1 MSYSSTHVN
10 EKGEVMCKT
19 CRRKFKLNEV
29 ESCVRCD
36 RFVCKSCA
44 TRQDGFPVCKD
55 CRR

>member
-29 ESCVRCD
+29 ESC
-36 RFVCKSCA
+36 A